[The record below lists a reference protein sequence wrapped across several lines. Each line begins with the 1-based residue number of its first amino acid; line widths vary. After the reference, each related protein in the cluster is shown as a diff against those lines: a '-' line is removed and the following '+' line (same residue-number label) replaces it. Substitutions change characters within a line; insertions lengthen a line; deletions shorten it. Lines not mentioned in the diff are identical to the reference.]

1 MPFLINTL
9 GPIIAQMGLLLLR
22 ERVVRKVTVITLRYL
37 ESKTTNKLTK
47 ELVDAVADALE
58 PPAEVGK

>member
-1 MPFLINTL
+1 MPFIVNTL

-47 ELVDAVADALE
+47 DLVDAVADALE

>member
-1 MPFLINTL
+1 MPFLVNTL

-37 ESKTTNKLTK
+37 ESKTSNKLTK
-47 ELVDAVADALE
+47 DLVDAVADALE